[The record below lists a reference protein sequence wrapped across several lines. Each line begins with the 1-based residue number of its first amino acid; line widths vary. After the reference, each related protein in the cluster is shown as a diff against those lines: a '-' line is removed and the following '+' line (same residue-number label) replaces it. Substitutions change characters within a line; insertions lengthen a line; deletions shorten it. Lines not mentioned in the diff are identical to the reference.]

1 MVGLAAL
8 LATSKT
14 AKCHKICRYR
24 PIYNALKKFCTLNVM
39 LCLSKVMLHPCLII
53 FVHRVA
59 LAALLSRPKSI
70 TMLISPFVISF
81 RKFYKSNML
90 VCLSTSLLDVS
101 ITFVCVGTFL
111 KSLENVR
118 ARQLGATIN
127 TTYCLFCFI
136 DSTKIQQK
144 YYITQLELV

>member
-1 MVGLAAL
+1 M
-8 LATSKT
+8 
-14 AKCHKICRYR
+14 
-24 PIYNALKKFCTLNVM
+24 F
-39 LCLSKVMLHPCLII
+39 CLSKVMLHPCLVV
-53 FVHRVA
+53 FVHRMA
-59 LAALLSRPKSI
+59 MAALLSRLKSI
-70 TMLISPFVISF
+70 EMPISPFVISF

-90 VCLSTSLLDVS
+90 VCFSTSLLDVS

-111 KSLENVR
+111 QSLENVR
-118 ARQLGATIN
+118 ARQLGATIR

>member
-1 MVGLAAL
+1 M
-8 LATSKT
+8 TSKT
-14 AKCHKICRYR
+14 AKCRYPR
-24 PIYNALKKFCTLNVM
+24 ILPISTNLQCVKKSYTSYVM
-39 LCLSKVMLHPCLII
+39 LCLSKVMLHPCLVI

-70 TMLISPFVISF
+70 KMPISLFVISF

-90 VCLSTSLLDVS
+90 VCLSKSLLDIS

-111 KSLENVR
+111 QFLENVR
-118 ARQLGATIN
+118 ACQLGATIN

>member
-1 MVGLAAL
+1 MPISTNFTDIA
-8 LATSKT
+8 
-14 AKCHKICRYR
+14 R
-24 PIYNALKKFCTLNVM
+24 PIYTALKKSCTSNVM
-39 LCLSKVMLHPCLII
+39 LCLSKVMLHPCLVI

-70 TMLISPFVISF
+70 KMPISPFVISF

-90 VCLSTSLLDVS
+90 FYLSASLLDHS
-101 ITFVCVGTFL
+101 ITFVYVGTFL
-111 KSLENVR
+111 QFLEHVR

>member
-1 MVGLAAL
+1 MPISTNFAHVG
-8 LATSKT
+8 
-14 AKCHKICRYR
+14 
-24 PIYNALKKFCTLNVM
+24 PIYNVLKKFCTPNVM
-39 LCLSKVMLHPCLII
+39 LCFSKVMLHPFLVI

-59 LAALLSRPKSI
+59 MAALLSRPKSI
-70 TMLISPFVISF
+70 KMPMSQFVISF
-81 RKFYKSNML
+81 RKFCKSNML

-111 KSLENVR
+111 QSLENVR
-118 ARQLGATIN
+118 ARKLSRGATIN
-127 TTYCLFCFI
+127 TTYCSFCFI